1 MSILLL
7 RRLSYNRNGFAT
19 IFALVL
25 LALFKR
31 PNQLSAKDQSI
42 MLQK

>member
-1 MSILLL
+1 MSILLV
-7 RRLSYNRNGFAT
+7 RRLSNNRKGVAT

-31 PNQLSAKDQSI
+31 PNQSFAKDQSI